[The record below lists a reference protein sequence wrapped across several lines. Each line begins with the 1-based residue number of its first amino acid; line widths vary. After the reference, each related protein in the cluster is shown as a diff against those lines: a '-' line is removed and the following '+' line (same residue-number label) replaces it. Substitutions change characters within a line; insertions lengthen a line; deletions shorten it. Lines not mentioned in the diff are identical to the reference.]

1 MDAER
6 EEWLKILS
14 EVEAL
19 SVIHQDA
26 LCNIDKCR
34 EFGARL
40 SSLLSKLEDMGK
52 SSLADR
58 VMDILAGCSPKTA
71 SHCENAER
79 TKGALERLH
88 SRVKDQIQI

>member
-1 MDAER
+1 MDEER
-6 EEWLKILS
+6 EQWLDILK
-14 EVEAL
+14 EVETL
-19 SVIHQDA
+19 TQIHQDA

-40 SSLLSKLEDMGK
+40 SSLLSKLEDMGY

-71 SHCENAER
+71 SHCENSER

-88 SRVKDQIQI
+88 VRLKDQMQA